1 MEKRSPETAPGAGG
15 SRAAEAPPA
24 GGPAPARTTET
35 AGSDHVG
42 RAPETSAEARDLQG
56 FLDASPTPFHAVAEM
71 ARRLEAAGYT
81 RLEEAAPW
89 RLEPRAAHYVVRAG
103 GSLLAFRLGARPPAQ
118 AGFRGVGAHTD
129 SPNLRVKPSPED
141 ESHGLC
147 RLRFE
152 PYGGLLL
159 HTWLDRDLSLA
170 GRVSF
175 EQGGALRS
183 ALIDF
188 KRPLLRIPNLAIH
201 LSPELRKKG
210 LQLNMQQH
218 TPALLGLAGAP
229 PFRELLAQQIEKEC
243 GVSVAASAIHAFD
256 LMAYDAQGA
265 AFSGAQD
272 EFLHSGRLDN
282 LASCHA
288 ALSALLA
295 ADAGAPGEQTRFVVC
310 YDHEEVGSRSMQGAA
325 GSFLSDVLKRA
336 ALAGEPANAEGGDL
350 FPRAAA
356 RSLLISA
363 DMAHAVHPNYADR
376 HESGHRPQLGAGP
389 VIKVN
394 ANQSYAG
401 DAGPRAFFSALCR
414 EAGTRPQHFVS
425 RSDMACGGTIGP
437 IVSARAGIRSVDVG
451 SPMLSMH
458 SCREMMAAD
467 DVAPMIRVLRACF
480 ESTLAFD

>member
-1 MEKRSPETAPGAGG
+1 MKKQSPETATGGAG
-15 SRAAEAPPA
+15 SRAADAPTADAPA
-24 GGPAPARTTET
+24 DAAGAASPGAAPAP
-35 AGSDHVG
+35 S
-42 RAPETSAEARDLQG
+42 PEARDLRG
-56 FLDASPTPFHAVAEM
+56 FLDASPTPGHAVSEM
-71 ARRLEAAGYT
+71 ARRLAAAGYT
-81 RLEEAAPW
+81 RLEEAEPW
-89 RLEPRAAHYVVRAG
+89 QLEPGAAHYVVRGG
-103 GSLLAFRLGARPPAQ
+103 GSLLAFRLGTRPPAE

-129 SPNLRVKPSPED
+129 SPGLRVKPSPED
-141 ESHGLC
+141 EAQGL
-147 RLRFE
+147 RLLRFE

-175 EQGGALRS
+175 EQDGALRS
-183 ALIDF
+183 ALVDF
-188 KRPLLRIPNLAIH
+188 GRPLLRIPNLAIH
-201 LSPELRKKG
+201 LSPELREKG
-210 LQLNMQQH
+210 LQLNMQRH
-218 TPALLGLAGAP
+218 TPALLGLADGP
-229 PFRELLAQQIEKEC
+229 SFPELLAKQIEKTC
-243 GVSVAASAIHAFD
+243 GVTVSASGIHAFD
-256 LMAYDAQGA
+256 MMAYDAQGA
-265 AFSGAQD
+265 AFSGAQG

-288 ALSALLA
+288 GIEALLA
-295 ADAGAPGEQTRFVVC
+295 ADAGAPGEATRFVVC
-310 YDHEEVGSRSMQGAA
+310 YDHEEVGSRSAQGAA
-325 GSFLSDVLKRA
+325 GSFLSDVLMRV
-336 ALAGEPANAEGGDL
+336 ALAGEPAHAQGSEL

-376 HESGHRPQLGAGP
+376 HESGHRPRLGAGP

-401 DAGPRAFFSALCR
+401 DAGPRAFFSASCR
-414 EAGTRPQHFVS
+414 EAGFEPQYFVS

-451 SPMLSMH
+451 NPMLSMH
-458 SCREMMAAD
+458 SCREMMSAV

>member
-1 MEKRSPETAPGAGG
+1 MEKHRAKAPADGAV
-15 SRAAEAPPA
+15 SRATA
-24 GGPAPARTTET
+24 APAAGAHAEHAEPE
-35 AGSDHVG
+35 AGSAG
-42 RAPETSAEARDLQG
+42 RAVRAQAPSAEARDLRA
-56 FLDASPTPFHAVAEM
+56 FLDASPTPCHAVFEM
-71 ARRLEAAGYT
+71 ARRLETAGYT
-81 RLEEAAPW
+81 RLEEGAPW
-89 RLEPRAAHYVVRAG
+89 KLEPGGAHYVVRAG
-103 GSLLAFRLGARPPAQ
+103 GSLLAFRLGTQPAAR
-118 AGFRGVGAHTD
+118 AGFLGVGAHTD

-141 ESHGLC
+141 TSQGLR

-188 KRPLLRIPNLAIH
+188 RRPLLRIPNLAIH
-201 LSPELRKKG
+201 LFPELRKKG

-218 TPALLGLAGAP
+218 TPALLGLADAP
-229 PFRELLAQQIEKEC
+229 PLAELLAQQVEKEC
-243 GVSVAASAIHAFD
+243 GVAVSASAIHAFD
-256 LMAYDAQGA
+256 VMAYDAQGA
-265 AFSGAQD
+265 AFSGARD

-288 ALSALLA
+288 GLAALLA
-295 ADAGAPGEQTRFVVC
+295 ADAGAAGEKTRFVVC
-310 YDHEEVGSRSMQGAA
+310 YDHEEVGSRSAQGAA
-325 GSFLSDVLKRA
+325 GSFLSDVLTRI
-336 ALAGEPANAEGGDL
+336 ALAGEPAHAQGGEL

-356 RSLLISA
+356 RSLMISA
-363 DMAHAVHPNYADR
+363 DMAHAVHPNYVDR
-376 HESGHRPQLGAGP
+376 HEAGHRPQLGAGP

-414 EAGTRPQHFVS
+414 EAGREPQHFVA

-451 SPMLSMH
+451 NPMLSMH
-458 SCREMMAAD
+458 SCREMMATG